1 MQTIVI
7 AQQGW
12 VFVGTVTAETES
24 ELVLDDAAVV
34 RRWGTTRGL
43 GQLAAEGPTGRTV
56 LDPCE
61 TVRISRTAIIATLD
75 CKPW

>member
-1 MQTIVI
+1 MKKIVI

-43 GQLAAEGPTGRTV
+43 GQLAAEGPTERTV
-56 LDPCE
+56 LDPCG
-61 TVRISRTAIIATLD
+61 TVRLRLTAVIAIMD
-75 CKPW
+75 CQPW